1 MAATTKMIRSL
12 DMQSFRVMNVPTP
25 VSPYDAVN
33 RNYVDGKS
41 GAAFALAQQF
51 TGDGTTTD
59 FNLAKRTADNAIFVF
74 CGGVFQHGS
83 FTDAGTGQQV
93 IGNYGLFPVTNADGD
108 TVSQIQFAESVPSG
122 VNIIC
127 MYSEVTV

>member
-1 MAATTKMIRSL
+1 MAASTKMIRNL
-12 DMQSFRVMNVPTP
+12 DLQSFRVMNVPTP
-25 VSPYDAVN
+25 VSTYDAVN
-33 RNYVDGKS
+33 KNYVDGKA

-51 TGDGTTTD
+51 TGDGTTSD
-59 FNLAKRTADNAIFVF
+59 FNLAYRTADNAIFVF

-122 VNIIC
+122 INIIV

>member
-1 MAATTKMIRSL
+1 
-12 DMQSFRVMNVPTP
+12 MNIPTP

-33 RNYVDGKS
+33 KNYVDGKAGS
-41 GAAFALAQQF
+41 AFTLAQQF
-51 TGDGTTTD
+51 TGDGSTAD
-59 FNLAKRTADNAIFVF
+59 FTLAKRTADNAIFVF

-93 IGNYGLFPVTNADGD
+93 IGNYGLFPVDADGE
-108 TVSQIQFAESVPSG
+108 TVSQVQFAEAVPSG
-122 VNIIC
+122 VNIIV